1 MNVATFVQALASFS
15 WLLVVGAIGF
25 AVFLAARQKKIGLA
39 VGLTVGSVV
48 LAGALTS
55 VSAGL
60 VFVQPTDRGVV
71 VSAIADGGIREDVL
85 GSGLHW
91 VTPFFE
97 NVVTYP
103 ISRQTYTMSG
113 TVNEGS
119 VVGDDS
125 IASRTADG
133 QLVFIDASV
142 IFSIDETK
150 VVNFHIQ
157 WGNRYLNDLVRPIVR
172 GVLRDIPSQYG
183 VEEIYTIR
191 RDEMNAAIT
200 ERLREQFTNNGLIL
214 EEFVLR
220 NITFTDEYA
229 QSIELKQ
236 VAEQEVQ
243 RAVFVVE
250 QRLQEAEQARAV
262 AQGQAD
268 AAVIAAQGA
277 AESRLINANAEAE
290 ALRLIAAALG
300 ENPDLLEYTYVQ
312 NLSDQIQIMLVPA
325 NSPYLF
331 SLPELPSTAPITTLP
346 NTTITPEPTPEA
358 TTTP

>member
-15 WLLVVGAIGF
+15 WLLVVGAISF
-25 AVFLAARQKKIGLA
+25 AVFLATRQKKIGIA
-39 VGLTVGSVV
+39 VGLTIGSIV
-48 LAGALTS
+48 LAGALTT

-60 VFVQPTDRGVV
+60 VFVQPTERGVV
-71 VSAIADGGIREDVL
+71 ISAIADGGIREQSL
-85 GSGLHW
+85 RSGLHW
-91 VTPFFE
+91 VIPFFE

-113 TVNEGS
+113 TINEGS
-119 VVGDDS
+119 ISGDDS

-142 IFSIDETK
+142 IFSIDETSI
-150 VVNFHIQ
+150 VNFHIQ

-183 VEEIYTIR
+183 VEQIYTTR
-191 RDEMNAAIT
+191 REEMNLAIT
-200 ERLREQFTNNGLIL
+200 ERLRKDFANNGLIL

-236 VAEQEVQ
+236 IAEQEAQ
-243 RAVFVVE
+243 RAIFIVE
-250 QRLQEAEQARAV
+250 QRRQEAEQARAV

-277 AESRLINANAEAE
+277 AEARLINANAEAE
-290 ALRLIAAALG
+290 ALRLIADALG

-312 NLSDQIQIMLVPA
+312 NLSDNIQVMLVPA

-331 SLPELPSTAPITTLP
+331 SLPELPGPAPITTP
-346 NTTITPEPTPEA
+346 NTVVIPTPEA